1 MKMGLS
7 LMLSLSVCIIAKN
20 EETHI
25 EKCLNSISPFVREII
40 VVDTGSTDATIEIAN
55 KYTPHV
61 YEFEWINDFSI
72 ARNYAIS
79 KASQPTIL
87 VMDADEVLDPES
99 IPHLDDYCSDLRD
112 SAGRVQIINQNED
125 GNTSKAE
132 IIRIIP
138 NNNSMKY
145 TGRIHE
151 QVVLTNGSLP
161 KVMSTEIRI
170 FHFGYSKSVINNQNK
185 IERNIELLLLE
196 LQMDPENPY
205 ILYQL
210 GKTNYVGGKYEGA
223 NLQFQNAID
232 LLAGQENLP
241 PYLPNL
247 LISYAY
253 SLLKVKDF
261 DKLFSVVEIGVDL
274 YPDFTDIY
282 FIYGIAL
289 MELKDVKYINQIRE
303 SFEYCL
309 KLGEADSSKYET
321 VTGVGSFRALYN
333 LGVYYEVLG
342 ELNKAIEYY
351 KKAEKYDSF
360 LPAFQ
365 RIRMLDRKDQK

>member
-1 MKMGLS
+1 
-7 LMLSLSVCIIAKN
+7 MLSLSVCIIAKN
-20 EETHI
+20 EETQI

-99 IPHLDDYCSDLRD
+99 IPHLDKYCTDLQD

-145 TGRIHE
+145 KGRIHE
-151 QVVLTNGSLP
+151 QIVLVNGSLP

-196 LQMDPENPY
+196 LQMNPENPY

-210 GKTNYVGGKYEGA
+210 GKTNYVGGKYEEA
-223 NLQFQNAID
+223 NLHFQHAID
-232 LLAGQENLP
+232 LLAGQEDLP

-351 KKAEKYDSF
+351 KKAEKYGSF

-365 RIRMLDRKDQK
+365 RIRMLERKDQN